1 MIQPWLSR
9 HGRRRRLVAAALA
22 AVSVVSAFVATRP
35 AGSAPTVLVAAHDLS
50 PGPVHAADFHPAAL
64 DPPPSGAVR
73 TIPAGQTLATPM
85 RKGEPLTDIRLLAG
99 YRLPPGLVATPVRIA
114 DAAAAALIS
123 PGSTITLLAAYDQ
136 HTPARQLAPDSTVL
150 TIPRTTSSPSQTGDD
165 NGTLI
170 VLATTPTQAAD
181 LATAQAHARL
191 SITIKPNQG

>member
-1 MIQPWLSR
+1 MIQSWLSR

-22 AVSVVSAFVATRP
+22 AVSVIAAFVATRP
-35 AGSAPTVLVAAHDLS
+35 TGSAPTVLVASRDLP
-50 PGPVHAADFHPAAL
+50 PGPLNPADFHPAAL
-64 DPPPSGAVR
+64 TPPPAGAVR

-85 RKGEPLTDIRLLAG
+85 RQGEPLTDVRLLAS

-136 HTPARQLAPDSTVL
+136 GAPARQLAQDTTVL
-150 TIPRTTSSPSQTGDD
+150 SIPNPPSKATHDSAD
-165 NGTLI
+165 GTLI

-191 SITIKPNQG
+191 SITIRTNLP